1 LTIIK
6 DLKNREIQEKH
17 EQHRM
22 RYLFLPE
29 IRMYLKVSGFE
40 LVDAIE
46 WLTDDKPLG
55 LNSWNGVVI
64 ARKSL

>member
-1 LTIIK
+1 
-6 DLKNREIQEKH
+6 
-17 EQHRM
+17 M